1 MKKILVL
8 LILLGAGWHFY
19 SQPGQVTLGP
29 GVQASETPW
38 QEANSSPDTHRVG
51 NYTITELADFRIKA
65 KVLSKKNYS
74 MGREADLSPT
84 DLALGWGNMSDESI
98 LEQIEISQSGRFYRW
113 RVASFPVPRRE
124 IETSSA
130 NMHLIPATDIVESV
144 IKEIRNG
151 DIIELS
157 GSLVKVESDSD
168 DWRWKSSQTRNDTG
182 NGACELIWVEQLQIV
197 TPLPL

>member
-8 LILLGAGWHFY
+8 LTLLGAGWHFY

-29 GVQASETPW
+29 GVKASETPW
-38 QEANSSPDTHRVG
+38 QEASSSPDTHRVD

-84 DLALGWGNMSDESI
+84 DLALGWGIMSDESI

-113 RVASFPVPRRE
+113 RVESFPAPRRE

-130 NMHLIPATDIVESV
+130 NMHLIPATDIVKRV

-157 GSLVKVESDSD
+157 GSLVNVESDGD
-168 DWRWKSSQTRNDTG
+168 DWHWKSSQTRNDTG
-182 NGACELIWVEQLQIV
+182 NGACELIWVEQLRIV